1 VNLLK
6 LNFND
11 KLVKIQVNVKD
22 STEALRVAAQLLHRE
37 GVVKDS
43 YESAII
49 ERESVYPTGLPT
61 EPVGVA
67 IPHTDIEHVNYPGIA
82 VLTLKHP
89 IKFQLMGDPEGTVQV
104 SIIFALAITDH
115 HAQLE
120 TLEQLTSIF
129 QDVALLESLANLG
142 NAEEVVRTLATSFA
156 KN

>member
-1 VNLLK
+1 MK
-6 LNFND
+6 LNFN
-11 KLVKIQVNVKD
+11 KNLVGIQVDARN
-22 STEALRVAAQLLHRE
+22 STEALRVAAQLLYRE

-61 EPVGVA
+61 EPIGVA
-67 IPHTDIEHVNYPGIA
+67 IPHTDIEHINCPGIA
-82 VLTLKHP
+82 VLTLKQP
-89 IKFQLMGDPEGTVQV
+89 VEFQLMGDPEGTVQV

-120 TLEQLTSIF
+120 TLEQLTNIF
-129 QDVALLESLANLG
+129 QDATLLESLANLG

-156 KN
+156 KK